1 MNAIAISKPM
11 KTRKLPLFALLSAFA
26 FTAPLHA
33 EANLDAKAD
42 GITKTQVIDSMT
54 GFRDTLAFYTFAKEK
69 AVLVVRIDNKD
80 TSFPVSGKLYLFPEG
95 TNAEGLANWINN
107 QHSDG
112 LFPDVPEPKE
122 THEIPAAS
130 CKAKAHELIKQQEA
144 PNGTFA
150 SYSVTFEIK
159 DVPAVGGAKI
169 KDFTDKLLVN
179 VKVVEG

>member
-1 MNAIAISKPM
+1 M
-11 KTRKLPLFALLSAFA
+11 KTRLLPLIALVAGLA

-33 EANLDAKAD
+33 EVNLDTKAN
-42 GITKTQVIDSMT
+42 GIEKTQVTQSML
-54 GFRDTLAFYTFAKEK
+54 GFRDTLTFYTFPKDMAI
-69 AVLVVRIDNKD
+69 LVVRIGNKD
-80 TSFPVSGKLYLFPEG
+80 TSFPVSGKLYLFPDG
-95 TNAEGLANWINN
+95 TNAEGMANWINN

-130 CKAKAHELIKQQEA
+130 CTAKAHELIKLEEA
-144 PNGTFA
+144 PNGKFA

-159 DVPAVGGAKI
+159 DVPALGGVKL
-169 KDFTDKLLVN
+169 KDFTDKASVN